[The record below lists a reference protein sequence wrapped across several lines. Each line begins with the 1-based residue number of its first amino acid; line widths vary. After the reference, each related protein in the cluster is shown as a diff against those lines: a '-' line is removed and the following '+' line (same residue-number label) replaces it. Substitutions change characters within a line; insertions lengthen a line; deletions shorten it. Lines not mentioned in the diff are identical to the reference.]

1 MNRKFTEYYHKEYE
15 EIGDAAKLI
24 SNIKQD
30 DNDVEKRLKE
40 YEGQLYCPDCKN
52 AKLSINLVKE
62 YLYVSP
68 KNQKNHSENCPMKY
82 SKPGKKE
89 LKKYYDDLSDK
100 EVQDKLDS
108 AINMLLRRDIRKN
121 NKDNS
126 NKNEEESF
134 DEFSFRN
141 SKGRRKYIPKIS
153 LYSKSIDQWL
163 SYSTLYYGECYVY
176 QEFIEVKESPSEEV
190 SNDKDDE
197 FQSGDSNSLKKDG
210 TLINNEAL
218 ISLDIN
224 TKKYDTKTDK
234 LDHNEADNSESKD
247 YWLYH
252 FLNKKN
258 KKEILTMKITSR
270 VKEFIKYEFGSS
282 ANTADIYNLAF
293 IMELYKNEKVYN
305 GTLWSSVYFKCVDSE
320 EN

>member
-1 MNRKFTEYYHKEYE
+1 M
-15 EIGDAAKLI
+15 
-24 SNIKQD
+24 
-30 DNDVEKRLKE
+30 
-40 YEGQLYCPDCKN
+40 
-52 AKLSINLVKE
+52 KE